1 MRVLIKAF
9 WVVSFLLLTASCNGQ
24 ATDSETIETGISQS
38 SEHYAQYLG
47 NAGVMIRDGETKL
60 LFDPLFEQNFH
71 IYQKVPSGLQDAMM
85 AGLPPYGG
93 VDVLLVSHAH
103 GDHFSANMIL
113 AYMRK
118 NSAVKLVAPQ
128 QAVDKLIKAGISE
141 TDLATRVTAI
151 DQQTADKPITVQ
163 IGSIMI
169 EAITIPHSGGKRFA
183 DVRNTVYR
191 VHLQNSYQV
200 IHLGDATI
208 ENPPFAKQQTF
219 WDKQSNDLLL
229 TPYWLFKNSQRQ
241 ANIDT
246 HIRPHRSIGIHV
258 PTALSDLKKRY
269 GNALDE
275 VDLFTRPGE
284 TRDLDILE
292 STTQEK

>member
-1 MRVLIKAF
+1 
-9 WVVSFLLLTASCNGQ
+9 
-24 ATDSETIETGISQS
+24 
-38 SEHYAQYLG
+38 
-47 NAGVMIRDGETKL
+47 
-60 LFDPLFEQNFH
+60 
-71 IYQKVPSGLQDAMM
+71 MM
-85 AGLPPYGG
+85 AGLPPYDD

-103 GDHFSANMIL
+103 GDHFSADL
-113 AYMRK
+113 VLSYMRK
-118 NSAVKLVAPQ
+118 NPTVKLVAPK
-128 QAVDKLIKAGISE
+128 QAVDKLIRVGISE

-151 DQQTADKPITVQ
+151 DQQTADKAITVQ
-163 IGSIMI
+163 IGSILI
-169 EAITIPHSGGKRFA
+169 EAITIPHSGGQRFA

-200 IHLGDATI
+200 IHLGDATTQ
-208 ENPPFAKQQTF
+208 NPPFAEQQTF
-219 WDKQSNDLLL
+219 WDQQSNDLLL

-275 VDLFTRPGE
+275 VDLFTKPGE
-284 TRDLDILE
+284 TRDLDVLE